1 MKPIDLSDEPLI
13 QALKA
18 ESAQLDAPEHVI
30 QRAFTIWK
38 PKAAEKPSLVNRI
51 LAILKF
57 DSFAE
62 SPISL
67 GVRSISSSSRQI
79 LFSAEG
85 RDIDVRISPLSS
97 RGSTVFSV
105 SGQILGPDDSGSV
118 SLESDARQWSADLNE
133 LSEFQFEDVPAGKY
147 EMTVSL
153 NDTVIV
159 LPKID
164 VGVA

>member
-1 MKPIDLSDEPLI
+1 MKPIDLSDESLI
-13 QALKA
+13 QALRT
-18 ESAQLDAPEHVI
+18 ESAQFDAPEHVI

-38 PKAAEKPSLVNRI
+38 PKATEKPSLAHHI
-51 LAILKF
+51 LATLKF
-57 DSFAE
+57 DSFTE

-67 GVRSISSSSRQI
+67 GVRSVSSSNRQI

-85 RDIDVRISPLSS
+85 RDIDVRVSSLSK
-97 RGSTVFSV
+97 RGSMVFSV

-133 LSEFQFEDVPAGKY
+133 LSEFQFEEVPAGKY

-153 NDTVIV
+153 GDTVIV

-164 VGVA
+164 VGSA